1 MLHFHGN
8 PFFQFTCQLFP
19 PVTGVGLDVVRRY
32 LHLLPPGASHKEQQ
46 KLEQNPPEFQIDEIF
61 DVPGVG
67 TVVGGN
73 AHVKMPI

>member
-1 MLHFHGN
+1 M
-8 PFFQFTCQLFP
+8 
-19 PVTGVGLDVVRRY
+19 TGVGLDVVRRY

-73 AHVKMPI
+73 ALVKKPFTKNMSGLTFCLLCFQVW

>member
-1 MLHFHGN
+1 M
-8 PFFQFTCQLFP
+8 
-19 PVTGVGLDVVRRY
+19 TGVGLDVVRRY

-73 AHVKMPI
+73 AHVLKLKRSGLKIPTFYFQVW